1 MAENGNYVSVCI
13 VASAFVEIKSLNMHT
28 TYSVKSWL
36 IGVHEQMQGI
46 TVRLVDG
53 ISVVTEARDS
63 NCQTFP
69 LKFLKLILLSL

>member
-13 VASAFVEIKSLNMHT
+13 IASAFVEIKSLNMHT

-36 IGVHEQMQGI
+36 IGFYEQMQCI
-46 TVRLVDG
+46 TVRLVEG

-63 NCQTFP
+63 NCQIFT
-69 LKFLKLILLSL
+69 LKFLKLILLAL